1 MNLNEYLKETFSSN
15 NHYNYDNSITNSV
28 VPLRKANMEALLYYL
43 GTIVLIYGI
52 YMSDAKFKSK
62 ILIFWILVVLVT
74 TFITHRAVLL
84 PGFNTLLKNN
94 EILDHQEI
102 LANLAISFAITAILI
117 V

>member
-1 MNLNEYLKETFSSN
+1 MGDFKILIENKIYPKSDQYGYIVSAKDYLENEKKGLIKGMNLNEYLKETFSSN

-62 ILIFWILVVLVT
+62 ILIF
-74 TFITHRAVLL
+74 
-84 PGFNTLLKNN
+84 GF
-94 EILDHQEI
+94 
-102 LANLAISFAITAILI
+102 
-117 V
+117 